1 MSLVWLSKKA
11 RHVGEGGLRGWIL
24 YWSAVD
30 SATMW
35 PSNVSSDWMRG
46 VPPERVLAGHA
57 LDQPLDLDFDL
68 GSADLAGSRLTS
80 PIQLESLPMPT
91 NHGVRLHDEQNGLP
105 IRPDLRQKRPEDPI
119 TPSQPGGFRLLSRI
133 ASCWRSARFSAAS
146 SVRSRRTPRKNNT
159 KMRVTPISQPPKR
172 SITA

>member
-1 MSLVWLSKKA
+1 
-11 RHVGEGGLRGWIL
+11 
-24 YWSAVD
+24 
-30 SATMW
+30 
-35 PSNVSSDWMRG
+35 MRG

-119 TPSQPGGFRLLSRI
+119 TPSQPGGFRLLQQNRELLAQREILRREFRAVTKDAAEEQHQNARHAHFTASEKVNHGLKTVAEARKPSIRNSFAKNGYRI
-133 ASCWRSARFSAAS
+133 FGMHR
-146 SVRSRRTPRKNNT
+146 
-159 KMRVTPISQPPKR
+159 
-172 SITA
+172 